1 MLSSSRSQ
9 RIRWDWELC
18 EILRL
23 AKAEKGE
30 KEMQYVHVV
39 EGGLVVRHLG

>member
-18 EILRL
+18 EILSL

-30 KEMQYVHVV
+30 KGTQYVHVV
-39 EGGLVVRHLG
+39 ESRLFVRHLE